1 MWDPDTVI
9 IIIYAIHDSTNFM
22 EDKDPRKLGGEAGG

>member
-9 IIIYAIHDSTNFM
+9 IGYTLHDFPNFM